1 MTGASRRGP
10 AAVPRGGGRAGLRAR
25 PVEEGHD
32 GGGSRDP
39 PGRPRHVPPPVV
51 ACAARLG
58 PPSAVWTP
66 GGGRAA
72 IPNESTAEV
81 LASRIWVGESGRTS
95 GAVAVAGRGGRP
107 RWCRRSARRGTGPGR
122 PPGGLRGEAG
132 YRRHAQRTRAACA
145 QRAVRRVPCA
155 RAGGAPAHRPGRPVP
170 GDGQGDEPG
179 RRAGRR
185 TGAGGGRG
193 PGAPVAQRR
202 RAPGRAPRPLPG
214 RAGRRRRHPGGVHAG
229 RARRDRARQPVLL
242 DRGGQRHRAPR
253 TRRGAGRGAGPGRP
267 RGDGP
272 RRRGRAAVG
281 QAGPAGTAGVAHHA
295 RRCSGGGGARDAAGR
310 PGGDRRRGGRGR
322 RCRRRARRPR
332 HRTGHVRCGAAR
344 PEVLD
349 AARRRGAPA
358 DRAGR
363 HRGCGPAG
371 RPPVR
376 HRRARHHPAGG
387 RPADPHDRLSAAPPV
402 LADAGKIDS
411 CRRPRG
417 RAYPAP
423 VPPPQEATM
432 PAWPATIRSRTVRRV
447 AVAGGLALSVLALAT
462 PARAATIW
470 SVRTT
475 PNRGGLTN
483 SLYAVTAGSASSLW
497 AVGSWYD
504 VSLAA
509 GRTLALHG
517 DGTGWSTVSTP
528 NATTGYNELVAVD
541 ASSSTNAWAVGYS
554 APAGGGSRRAISMR
568 WNGTAWSE
576 VATPPVGGV
585 GGNNLFYSVTALS
598 GNQVWA
604 AGYTSTANGPQPL
617 VERWNG
623 TAWSV
628 ESTPVLPLGGTAGG
642 VSAVAGSPTVWVA
655 GTRTDSVNGSLTDR
669 TLILRGTGT

>member
-1 MTGASRRGP
+1 
-10 AAVPRGGGRAGLRAR
+10 
-25 PVEEGHD
+25 
-32 GGGSRDP
+32 
-39 PGRPRHVPPPVV
+39 
-51 ACAARLG
+51 
-58 PPSAVWTP
+58 
-66 GGGRAA
+66 
-72 IPNESTAEV
+72 
-81 LASRIWVGESGRTS
+81 
-95 GAVAVAGRGGRP
+95 
-107 RWCRRSARRGTGPGR
+107 
-122 PPGGLRGEAG
+122 
-132 YRRHAQRTRAACA
+132 
-145 QRAVRRVPCA
+145 
-155 RAGGAPAHRPGRPVP
+155 
-170 GDGQGDEPG
+170 
-179 RRAGRR
+179 
-185 TGAGGGRG
+185 
-193 PGAPVAQRR
+193 
-202 RAPGRAPRPLPG
+202 
-214 RAGRRRRHPGGVHAG
+214 
-229 RARRDRARQPVLL
+229 
-242 DRGGQRHRAPR
+242 
-253 TRRGAGRGAGPGRP
+253 
-267 RGDGP
+267 
-272 RRRGRAAVG
+272 
-281 QAGPAGTAGVAHHA
+281 
-295 RRCSGGGGARDAAGR
+295 
-310 PGGDRRRGGRGR
+310 
-322 RCRRRARRPR
+322 
-332 HRTGHVRCGAAR
+332 
-344 PEVLD
+344 
-349 AARRRGAPA
+349 
-358 DRAGR
+358 
-363 HRGCGPAG
+363 
-371 RPPVR
+371 
-376 HRRARHHPAGG
+376 
-387 RPADPHDRLSAAPPV
+387 
-402 LADAGKIDS
+402 
-411 CRRPRG
+411 
-417 RAYPAP
+417 
-423 VPPPQEATM
+423 M

-462 PARAATIW
+462 PARAATTW

-568 WNGTAWSE
+568 WNGTSWQLAATPNPGVSGRELWGVETLSGTDAYAVGWYYETFTPSAFIDALVLHWTGSAWTQVSVPVPANYLNQLYDVSAVSATDIWAVGTWVNLGEAKGARHPLILHCLNGTWSVSFADATKLAYLRSVVAVSSTDVWAVGSKNGYRTPVAYHWNGTAWSE